1 MIKNKKIIY
10 TCLIILILIFIII
23 FFGIKNNKFWVKTE
37 NNLVDE
43 QNLEENS
50 LIEQSVEKVEEIK
63 NEIGITGNTEL
74 YEIQKGYDDKEIAVI
89 KPNIKYKVAFA
100 GMIKK
105 QKPEMNELDNIIETN
120 HPKNNGIWI
129 ENNSREK
136 MLKIIKN
143 NTKSTYKIDDD
154 GYLKIINKNM
164 QNDNDIA
171 LEKIINSNKL
181 FILNISSICYIIDDI
196 SGEIL
201 DFNFEKLDMF
211 QNYEYFTD
219 ENRNIIFI
227 TENSKNI
234 LDETEIFQSLLNL
247 MFEQVE

>member
-10 TCLIILILIFIII
+10 TCLIILLLIFIIM
-23 FFGIKNNKFWVKTE
+23 FLGIKDNRFLTKIE
-37 NNLVDE
+37 NDLVNE

-50 LIEQSVEKVEEIK
+50 LSEQDIKKVEEIK

-74 YEIQKGYDDKEIAVI
+74 YEIQKGYDNKEIAVI

-105 QKPEMNELDNIIETN
+105 HKPQMNELDNIIEKN
-120 HPKNNGIWI
+120 HPKKNGIWI

-136 MLKIIKN
+136 MLKIIKH

-154 GYLKIINKNM
+154 GYIKIINKDV
-164 QNDNDIA
+164 QNDNDKI

-227 TENSKNI
+227 TENTKKMLS
-234 LDETEIFQSLLNL
+234 ETETFQSVLNL
-247 MFEQVE
+247 MSE

>member
-10 TCLIILILIFIII
+10 TCLIILLLIFIII
-23 FFGIKNNKFWVKTE
+23 FLGIKDNRFLTKTE
-37 NNLVDE
+37 NDLVNE

-50 LIEQSVEKVEEIK
+50 LSEQDIKKVEEIK

-74 YEIQKGYDDKEIAVI
+74 YEIQKGYDNKEIAVI

-105 QKPEMNELDNIIETN
+105 HKPQMNELDNIIEKN
-120 HPKNNGIWI
+120 HPKKNGIWI

-154 GYLKIINKNM
+154 GYIKIINKDV
-164 QNDNDIA
+164 QNDNDKI

-227 TENSKNI
+227 TENTKKMLS
-234 LDETEIFQSLLNL
+234 ETETFQSVLNL
-247 MFEQVE
+247 MSE